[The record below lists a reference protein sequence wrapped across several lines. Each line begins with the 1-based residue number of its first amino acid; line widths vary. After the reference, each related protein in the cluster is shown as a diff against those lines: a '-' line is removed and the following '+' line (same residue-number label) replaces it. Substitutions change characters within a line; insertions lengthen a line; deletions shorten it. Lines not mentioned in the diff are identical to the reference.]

1 MKITSLCFIASALLL
16 SACAHNTAGIAVDSS
31 GLVRVDSASFAS
43 DIKVTNISSHMVA
56 DLLKASALIQSK
68 SSTDLRV
75 QYKFTWFDANGLTVE
90 DEASSWKSVKLH
102 GMQQLQVS
110 GVAPNT
116 QAIRF
121 EIYVRETF
129 SY

>member
-16 SACAHNTAGIAVDSS
+16 SACAHNTAGISVDSS
-31 GLVRVDSASFAS
+31 GLVRVDSTSFAS
-43 DIKVTNISSHMVA
+43 DINVTNISSHRVA

-110 GVAPNT
+110 GVAPNA

>member
-1 MKITSLCFIASALLL
+1 MKITSLLLFISAFLL
-16 SACAHNTAGIAVDSS
+16 SACAHHTAGIAVDSN
-31 GLVRVDSASFAS
+31 GQVRVDNTSFAS
-43 DIKVTNISSHMVA
+43 DINVTNISSHRVA
-56 DLLKASALIQSK
+56 DLIKASALIQSK
-68 SSTDLRV
+68 STTDLRI

-90 DEASSWKSVKLH
+90 DEASSWQSVKLH

-110 GVAPNT
+110 GVAPNA
-116 QAIRF
+116 QASHF